1 MTYGLPDLM
10 NAPDAIFARD
20 KQIASEADRME
31 AAVIERV
38 NWGQTPFKGQ
48 QLTIRGGGRLSFAT
62 ADLAGTNLGDRLC
75 VN

>member
-1 MTYGLPDLM
+1 MLCS
-10 NAPDAIFARD
+10 R
-20 KQIASEADRME
+20 K
-31 AAVIERV
+31 RV

-48 QLTIRGGGRLSFAT
+48 QLKIRGGVRLSFAT